1 MIKLKRVY
9 EPAAPDDGVRILVE
23 RLWPRG
29 IKKNAL
35 KLDTWL
41 KDVAP
46 SDGLRRWFG
55 HEPKKWNGFQ
65 DRYCAELDANPQVW
79 ESVAKAARRG
89 RVTLIYSS
97 RDTEHNN
104 AVALRDYLQDKMR
117 RGTSGRQRI
126 A

>member
-9 EPAAPDDGVRILVE
+9 EPASPDDGVRILVE

-29 IKKNAL
+29 IKKDAL

-46 SDGLRRWFG
+46 TDGLRRWFG
-55 HEPKKWNGFQ
+55 HEPKKWNGFR
-65 DRYCAELDANPQVW
+65 DRYFVELDANPQTW

-97 RDTEHNN
+97 RDMEHNN
-104 AVALRDYLQDKMR
+104 AVALKGYLEDKMR
-117 RGTSGRQRI
+117 HGTSRKRV

>member
-9 EPAAPDDGVRILVE
+9 EPASLDDGVRILVE

-29 IKKNAL
+29 IKKDAL

-46 SDGLRRWFG
+46 SDGLRRWFA
-55 HEPKKWNGFQ
+55 HDPRKWNGFR
-65 DRYCAELDANPQVW
+65 DRYFGELDANPKTW

-104 AVALRDYLQDKMR
+104 AVALKDYLWGLRKR
-117 RGTSGRQRI
+117 TT
-126 A
+126 